1 MIDALIAYYDDLRR
15 EGYNLTGLQKLVT
28 PVLGRTSMSKLRS
41 GARPLVIERIKKKIG
56 VSLTPQMEET
66 IAAGAEMGE
75 GRKSG
80 QYSGKVTNKQF
91 DKFFKDVKEFLDR
104 VNEERQ
110 GKRAAP
116 ATEKAKEAVK
126 VSKERAAKKAAAKE
140 APTREGKKAEAEP
153 TPAKPAAKQR
163 LSKTE
168 WYKQQMEG
176 MTREEKVKYLSG
188 KQSEEAK
195 ALLKEMVAEKAV
207 ELPKKKEAEPAAKPA
222 EARKLRSIT
231 VRVPAQ
237 VAETGEMTMINE
249 RADAALE
256 YEMKRIEQ
264 LKQIVRCLVS

>member
-1 MIDALIAYYDDLRR
+1 MNRIPEEIQERCRQADIVSKSMLLQIVRLPTVEDMHKLID
-15 EGYNLTGLQKLVT
+15 
-28 PVLGRTSMSKLRS
+28 
-41 GARPLVIERIKKKIG
+41 KIG
-56 VSLTPQMEET
+56 
-66 IAAGAEMGE
+66 G
-75 GRKSG
+75 
-80 QYSGKVTNKQF
+80 
-91 DKFFKDVKEFLDR
+91 
-104 VNEERQ
+104 
-110 GKRAAP
+110 
-116 ATEKAKEAVK
+116 
-126 VSKERAAKKAAAKE
+126 
-140 APTREGKKAEAEP
+140 
-153 TPAKPAAKQR
+153 
-163 LSKTE
+163 
-168 WYKQQMEG
+168 EG